1 MIRKKIKYIKGFIL
15 FALFSILAFSPLCF
29 IGAHA
34 YHIDSN
40 GNFVSDNL
48 IDNSTSVFEM
58 GAVSY
63 NIGNTY
69 VQNKVASNA
78 RIRTINL
85 VSVDSSLTYSLS
97 VPSPYLVIAQGYN
110 NGLQVSQTGTQFNQA
125 LSSLSFSG
133 VDSVSI
139 IVRKSDNSNFAS
151 VNDISNIDLMFN
163 VGNVKDYEPYG
174 AVYYSQENY
183 DNVLTNNYGLFT
195 YCTSIDLK
203 LTSTIDNSIITDSW
217 NNIAE
222 LLADKSYVHCSNGE
236 FSYNNSSL
244 SMDYLAGASTHRV
257 MWQFNFKGTYPPIS
271 NFNSFTA
278 SGYNARWQ
286 LINQNNSLIAYEN
299 IDNNALVDLS
309 AYDNEQFGYFQLFT
323 DVPGVAVN
331 RTSLYFNTYYD
342 VAYTRGYT
350 IGYNNGVSYAD
361 SKVDIYSASYEA
373 GRSAGFNT
381 GYQDGYDA
389 SFNTI
394 NVDSASYIAGQNS
407 NGGYSTGFAAGYAKG
422 RTDQSTITD
431 TNIQASDLLWTI
443 GSTPW
448 ESFKN
453 IWNVNLLGVNLAN
466 LVTGFI
472 TAIILIWIIKKFWK

>member
-1 MIRKKIKYIKGFIL
+1 MRL
-15 FALFSILAFSPLCF
+15 LSI
-29 IGAHA
+29 
-34 YHIDSN
+34 
-40 GNFVSDNL
+40 
-48 IDNSTSVFEM
+48 
-58 GAVSY
+58 
-63 NIGNTY
+63 
-69 VQNKVASNA
+69 
-78 RIRTINL
+78 INL
-85 VSVDSSLTYSLS
+85 
-97 VPSPYLVIAQGYN
+97 
-110 NGLQVSQTGTQFNQA
+110 
-125 LSSLSFSG
+125 
-133 VDSVSI
+133 
-139 IVRKSDNSNFAS
+139 
-151 VNDISNIDLMFN
+151 
-163 VGNVKDYEPYG
+163 
-174 AVYYSQENY
+174 
-183 DNVLTNNYGLFT
+183 
-195 YCTSIDLK
+195 
-203 LTSTIDNSIITDSW
+203 
-217 NNIAE
+217 
-222 LLADKSYVHCSNGE
+222 
-236 FSYNNSSL
+236 
-244 SMDYLAGASTHRV
+244 
-257 MWQFNFKGTYPPIS
+257 
-271 NFNSFTA
+271 
-278 SGYNARWQ
+278 
-286 LINQNNSLIAYEN
+286 
-299 IDNNALVDLS
+299 
-309 AYDNEQFGYFQLFT
+309 
-323 DVPGVAVN
+323 
-331 RTSLYFNTYYD
+331 LYFNTYYD